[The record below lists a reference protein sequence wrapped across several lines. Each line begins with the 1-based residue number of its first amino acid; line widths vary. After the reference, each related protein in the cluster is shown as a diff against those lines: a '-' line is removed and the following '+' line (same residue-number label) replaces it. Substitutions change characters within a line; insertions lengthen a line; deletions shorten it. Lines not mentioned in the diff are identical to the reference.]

1 MVALCTF
8 GFIGKK
14 AVDFLYCPVVSTDDK
29 AMVVHIQDEVLALR
43 GERERRERKSCM
55 EVVDDSNNII
65 EIKLRKWY
73 AI

>member
-43 GERERRERKSCM
+43 VERERGERGNH
-55 EVVDDSNNII
+55 VW
-65 EIKLRKWY
+65 KWSMI
-73 AI
+73 ATILLK